1 MKNRKEKK
9 QRDRLDI
16 LLTICDYARVFVI
29 AILISLLVFTFG
41 VRKKVVSG
49 NSMYPILQDKEDVL
63 INVAASYL
71 TSIDRFDVVVVKNEN
86 EEHDLW
92 VKRVIGLPGE
102 TIAYKDGKL
111 YVNHQVVEETF
122 LDTTY
127 MEKAMKEKSLS
138 VFTQDMEEITL
149 QKDEYFLAGDNRVNS
164 LDSRTPSVG
173 PFHRNQIIA
182 KGVLVYSPL
191 SKVRYISDGN

>member
-191 SKVRYISDGN
+191 SKVRYISDGK

>member
-86 EEHDLW
+86 EHPDLW

-191 SKVRYISDGN
+191 SKVRYISDGK

>member
-86 EEHDLW
+86 
-92 VKRVIGLPGE
+92 
-102 TIAYKDGKL
+102 
-111 YVNHQVVEETF
+111 
-122 LDTTY
+122 
-127 MEKAMKEKSLS
+127 
-138 VFTQDMEEITL
+138 
-149 QKDEYFLAGDNRVNS
+149 
-164 LDSRTPSVG
+164 
-173 PFHRNQIIA
+173 
-182 KGVLVYSPL
+182 
-191 SKVRYISDGN
+191 

>member
-1 MKNRKEKK
+1 MKKRKEKK
-9 QRDRLDI
+9 QRNRLDI

-49 NSMYPILQDKEDVL
+49 NSMYPILEDKEDVL
-63 INVAASYL
+63 INVAASYF
-71 TSIDRFDVVVVKNEN
+71 TKIDRFDIVVVKNEN

-111 YVNHQVVEETF
+111 YVNDQIVEENF

-127 MEKAMKEKSLS
+127 MEKIMKEKSLS
-138 VFTQDMEEITL
+138 VFTQDMEEVTL
-149 QKDEYFLAGDNRVNS
+149 EKDEYFLAGDNRVNS
-164 LDSRTPSVG
+164 LDSRTASVG

-191 SKVRYISDGN
+191 SKVRYISSGK

>member
-1 MKNRKEKK
+1 M
-9 QRDRLDI
+9 
-16 LLTICDYARVFVI
+16 
-29 AILISLLVFTFG
+29 
-41 VRKKVVSG
+41 
-49 NSMYPILQDKEDVL
+49 
-63 INVAASYL
+63 
-71 TSIDRFDVVVVKNEN
+71 VVVKNEN

-149 QKDEYFLAGDNRVNS
+149 QKDEFFLAGDNRVNS

-191 SKVRYISDGN
+191 SKVRYISDGK

>member
-41 VRKKVVSG
+41 IRKKVVSG

-191 SKVRYISDGN
+191 SKVRYISDGK

>member
-1 MKNRKEKK
+1 MKKRKEKK
-9 QRDRLDI
+9 QRDHLDI

-49 NSMYPILQDKEDVL
+49 NSMYPILEDKEDVL
-63 INVAASYL
+63 INVAASYF
-71 TSIDRFDVVVVKNEN
+71 TKIDRFDIVVVKNEN

-111 YVNHQVVEETF
+111 YVNDQIVEENF

-127 MEKAMKEKSLS
+127 MEKIMKEKSLS
-138 VFTQDMEEITL
+138 VFTQDMEKVTL
-149 QKDEYFLAGDNRVNS
+149 EKDEYFLAGDNRVNS
-164 LDSRTPSVG
+164 LDSRTSSVG

-182 KGVLVYSPL
+182 KGVLIYSPL
-191 SKVRYISDGN
+191 SKVRYISSGK

>member
-71 TSIDRFDVVVVKNEN
+71 TSIDGFDVVVVKNEN

-191 SKVRYISDGN
+191 SKVRYISDGK

>member
-1 MKNRKEKK
+1 M
-9 QRDRLDI
+9 
-16 LLTICDYARVFVI
+16 VFR
-29 AILISLLVFTFG
+29 SFNC
-41 VRKKVVSG
+41 S
-49 NSMYPILQDKEDVL
+49 
-63 INVAASYL
+63 
-71 TSIDRFDVVVVKNEN
+71 
-86 EEHDLW
+86 
-92 VKRVIGLPGE
+92 GE

-191 SKVRYISDGN
+191 SKVRYISDGK

>member
-1 MKNRKEKK
+1 MKKRKEKK
-9 QRDRLDI
+9 QRDHLDI

-49 NSMYPILQDKEDVL
+49 NSMYPILEDKEDVL
-63 INVAASYL
+63 INVAASYF
-71 TSIDRFDVVVVKNEN
+71 TKIDRFDIVVVKNEN

-111 YVNHQVVEETF
+111 YVNDQIVEETF

-127 MEKAMKEKSLS
+127 MEKIMKEKSLS
-138 VFTQDMEEITL
+138 VFTQDMEKVTL
-149 QKDEYFLAGDNRVNS
+149 EKDEYFLAGDNRVNS
-164 LDSRTPSVG
+164 LDSRTASVG

-191 SKVRYISDGN
+191 SKVRYISSGK

>member
-138 VFTQDMEEITL
+138 VFTQDMQEITL

-191 SKVRYISDGN
+191 SKVRYISDGK

>member
-49 NSMYPILQDKEDVL
+49 NSMYPILEDKEDVL

-71 TSIDRFDVVVVKNEN
+71 TKIDRFDIVVVKNEN

-111 YVNHQVVEETF
+111 YVNDQIVEEPF

-127 MEKAMKEKSLS
+127 MEKIMKEKALS
-138 VFTQDMEEITL
+138 VFTQDMEEVTL
-149 QKDEYFLAGDNRVNS
+149 KKDEYFLAGDNRVNS
-164 LDSRTPSVG
+164 LDSRTASVG

-182 KGVLVYSPL
+182 KGVFVYSPL
-191 SKVRYISDGN
+191 SKVRYIASGK

>member
-9 QRDRLDI
+9 QKDRLDI

-29 AILISLLVFTFG
+29 AILISLLIFTFG
-41 VRKKVVSG
+41 IRKKIVSG
-49 NSMYPILQDKEDVL
+49 NSMYPLLEDQEDVL

-71 TSIDRFDVVVVKNEN
+71 SSIDRFDIVVVKNDN

-111 YVNHQVVEETF
+111 YVNNQIVEETF
-122 LDTTY
+122 LDTAY
-127 MEKAMKEKSLS
+127 MEKIMKEKALS
-138 VFTQDMEEITL
+138 VFTQDTEAITL

-191 SKVRYISDGN
+191 SKVRYISGGK

>member
-71 TSIDRFDVVVVKNEN
+71 TSIDRFDVVVVKN
-86 EEHDLW
+86 EHDLW

-191 SKVRYISDGN
+191 SKVRYISDGK

>member
-164 LDSRTPSVG
+164 LDSRT
-173 PFHRNQIIA
+173 
-182 KGVLVYSPL
+182 LVYSPL
-191 SKVRYISDGN
+191 SKVRYISDGK

>member
-1 MKNRKEKK
+1 MKKRKEKK
-9 QRDRLDI
+9 QRDHLDI

-49 NSMYPILQDKEDVL
+49 NSMYPILEDKEDVL
-63 INVAASYL
+63 INVAASYF
-71 TSIDRFDVVVVKNEN
+71 TKIDRFDIVVVKNEN

-111 YVNHQVVEETF
+111 YVNDQIVEENF

-127 MEKAMKEKSLS
+127 MEKIMKEKSLS
-138 VFTQDMEEITL
+138 VFTQDMEKVTL
-149 QKDEYFLAGDNRVNS
+149 EKDEYFLAGDNRVNS
-164 LDSRTPSVG
+164 LDSRTASVG

-182 KGVLVYSPL
+182 KGVLIYSPL
-191 SKVRYISDGN
+191 SKVRYISSGK

>member
-41 VRKKVVSG
+41 VRKKGVSG
-49 NSMYPILQDKEDVL
+49 NSMYPILQDKEDVV

-191 SKVRYISDGN
+191 SKVRYISDGK

>member
-16 LLTICDYARVFVI
+16 LLTICDYVRVFVI

-111 YVNHQVVEETF
+111 YVNHQVVEEAF

-191 SKVRYISDGN
+191 SKVRYISDGK